1 MKYLHK
7 ILYYS
12 IFIFL
17 DSACSRSNVN
27 YNNTCNNKSVIEFGK
42 SVIETSQIKSFIVVF
57 PPEDSIDIVW
67 NADTA
72 VITSTYFAYGLDST
86 AILTSEYQLYLLCK
100 KNTLV
105 NLGKSETFEMQRIE
119 N

>member
-7 ILYYS
+7 ILYYT
-12 IFIFL
+12 IFIIFT
-17 DSACSRSNVN
+17 SACSRSNIN
-27 YNNTCNNKSVIEFGK
+27 YNKTCSNKSVIEFGK
-42 SVIETSQIKSFIVVF
+42 SIIETSQLQSFIVVF

-72 VITSTYFAYGLDST
+72 VITSTYYAYGLDST

-100 KNTLV
+100 NNTLL
-105 NLGKSETFEMQRIE
+105 NLGKSETFEMKRIE